1 MINPRELAGKF
12 QRTFG
17 KAPRIFSAPGRV
29 NLIGEHTDYNDGF
42 VLPVAIDRR
51 THVAAAL
58 NDSSAVRVQSL
69 DLKQEAV
76 FSLREPNMPL
86 GKSWL
91 GYVAGVAFELEKSGA
106 RLAGADLM
114 IDSDVPI
121 GAGLSSSAALEVSV
135 GAALLALCDETL
147 GAIGLSLAAQKAEHN
162 YVGTRCGIMD
172 QLTVASA
179 REGHALL
186 IDCRSLELKQIDL
199 NLPDTT
205 MVICNTKVKH
215 ELAASAYNQR
225 RHECEQAVSVL
236 RQSLPTI
243 QALRDVD
250 VSELE
255 KHQADLPEVIYRRAH
270 HVITENART
279 LDAAIALEAGGREAL
294 GRLMAGSHNSLRDDY
309 EVSCAE
315 LDLMVDLAAKC
326 EGVFG
331 ARMTGGGFGGC
342 TVHLGCLK
350 GGGSFRRVVNCAFGA
365 RNSD

>member
-1 MINPRELAGKF
+1 
-12 QRTFG
+12 
-17 KAPRIFSAPGRV
+17 
-29 NLIGEHTDYNDGF
+29 
-42 VLPVAIDRR
+42 
-51 THVAAAL
+51 
-58 NDSSAVRVQSL
+58 
-69 DLKQEAV
+69 
-76 FSLREPNMPL
+76 
-86 GKSWL
+86 
-91 GYVAGVAFELEKSGA
+91 
-106 RLAGADLM
+106 M

-205 MVICNTKVKH
+205 MVICNSKVKH

-342 TVHLGCLK
+342 TVNLVSTAAVE
-350 GGGSFRRVVNCAFGA
+350 SFRGFVTGEYRTRTGIDPDIYVIRPADGVKETTL
-365 RNSD
+365 